1 MLALPRPTEGADVS
15 RPKFRG
21 DGQAMLA
28 LLRASLAMDGLT
40 YVREMRDQGLNYPP
54 IGEFVHFAI
63 RDVAQGRIEVT
74 GRPEARHYNPFGV
87 VHGGFA
93 CTLMDLALGHVSVTM
108 LPSMENAVV
117 TTDLSV
123 KYLRPL
129 YASVGEV
136 ACVATVLHGG
146 KTIIVAEAQL
156 RDQTGKLYATAQS
169 TCFIVPRQRDTRP
182 AGL

>member
-1 MLALPRPTEGADVS
+1 
-15 RPKFRG
+15 
-21 DGQAMLA
+21 
-28 LLRASLAMDGLT
+28 MDGLT
-40 YVREMRDQGLNYPP
+40 YVREMRDQGTNYPP
-54 IGEFVHFAI
+54 IGRFVAFAI

-74 GRPEARHYNPFGV
+74 GRPLEQHYNPFGV

-108 LPSMENAVV
+108 LPSMEQAVV

-123 KYLRPL
+123 KYVRPL

-136 ACVATVLHGG
+136 SCVATVLHSG

-156 RDQTGKLYATAQS
+156 RDRAGKLYASAQS
-169 TCFIVPRQRDTRP
+169 TCFIVERRSS
-182 AGL
+182 